1 MLSFEFQSRDGLQA
15 SGVDSASN
23 SRLLALAARSNFPI
37 LTDYTLDSPNRKYSN
52 HIRNAAAVIMR
63 MATRKKEIEA
73 PTEEEIEALVAGCG
87 SC

>member
-15 SGVDSASN
+15 SGVDPASK
-23 SRLLALAARSNFPI
+23 SRILAARSNFPI